1 VFFTSVSFQ
10 RPEKSLLSHQEIT
23 MPKGLPAPESMP
35 SQSIIRLIEYVTITN
50 PSTAESLK

>member
-1 VFFTSVSFQ
+1 
-10 RPEKSLLSHQEIT
+10 